1 MVAMQLYDQLILLT
15 VFFFVIEFGGL
26 NIVDWYGQLNFSA
39 TIMDGQVILFATNMI
54 IDSN

>member
-1 MVAMQLYDQLILLT
+1 MQLYDQLILLT

>member
-1 MVAMQLYDQLILLT
+1 MQLYDRLILLT
-15 VFFFVIEFGGL
+15 VFFLIECGGL